1 MKNTLIQASFLFVLL
16 SLSCSVLDKKA
27 EHVDE
32 AVLAEKN
39 RVYHSVHKIAEA
51 FPFTQEEALT
61 FFNELDSL
69 QSKKF
74 RNSHSQQFQYDGYT
88 VFYAQPGHSK
98 KVKGLGIDIDST
110 THVSMEQL
118 GAQLGIT
125 WHNTDLIDVK
135 AGKIHYRS
143 IYTDAQKDKKEIHI
157 TLNLSA
163 KTNKEV
169 TFISIDK
176 VEEEVVARN

>member
-1 MKNTLIQASFLFVLL
+1 MKNTLLLGSFFLFIHI
-16 SLSCSVLDKKA
+16 SCTVLDKKA

-32 AVLAEKN
+32 ATLAEKN
-39 RVYHSVHKIAEA
+39 RVYRNVHKIAEA
-51 FPFTQEEALT
+51 FPFTQEEAFT

-69 QSKKF
+69 HSKKF
-74 RNSHSQQFQYDGYT
+74 RNNSSQQFQYDGYT

-110 THVSMEQL
+110 AHVSMEQL

-125 WHNTDLIDVK
+125 WHSTDLIEIK

-143 IYTDAQKDKKEIHI
+143 IYTDAQKEKKEIHI

-163 KTNKEV
+163 DSSKEV
-169 TFISIDK
+169 TFISIDR
-176 VEEEVVARN
+176 VEEELARN